1 MKKFIPI
8 IALIAAA
15 YYIGVDR
22 GIIPSISRPTK
33 VGTIRAAD
41 SPLARAIASRKSNV
55 QLQGSG
61 VVKRVLRD
69 DNVGSR
75 HQRFIIQLPAG
86 QTVLIAH
93 NIDLAPRIPSIKVGD
108 RVAFCGVYEWN
119 VRGGVMHWTHHDP
132 AGRHTPGWLS
142 HNGRTYQ

>member
-1 MKKFIPI
+1 MKKLVI
-8 IALIAAA
+8 ICAVLAAA

-22 GIIPSISRPTK
+22 GIIPPKSSPTRA
-33 VGTIRAAD
+33 GTTRLAD

-55 QLQGSG
+55 QVQGSG
-61 VVKRVLRD
+61 VVKRLLRD
-69 DNVGSR
+69 DNVGRR

-93 NIDLAPRIPSIKVGD
+93 NIDLAPRVQSIKVGD
-108 RVAFCGVYEWN
+108 RVAFCGEYEWN
-119 VRGGVMHWTHHDP
+119 ARGGVLHWTHHDP
-132 AGRHTPGWLS
+132 AGRHAAGWLS